1 MPMAPKDMKSVC
13 TPAMSCDLALD
24 RRMGK
29 RDGPRSNAEINA
41 CLRAIIDRMG
51 DPGRSARDL
60 ADEVKAEEVRK
71 YGRALTLKE
80 RLEVLKKRTNQ
91 R

>member
-1 MPMAPKDMKSVC
+1 
-13 TPAMSCDLALD
+13 
-24 RRMGK
+24 MGK
-29 RDGPRSNAEINA
+29 RDGLRSYAEINA
-41 CLRAIIDRMG
+41 GLRAIIDRIG

-71 YGRALTLKE
+71 YGSALTLKE
-80 RLEVLKKRTNQ
+80 RLEGLKKRMKQ

>member
-1 MPMAPKDMKSVC
+1 
-13 TPAMSCDLALD
+13 
-24 RRMGK
+24 MGK
-29 RDGPRSNAEINA
+29 KDGPRSYAEINA

-60 ADEVKAEEVRK
+60 ADEVNAEEVRK
-71 YGRALTLKE
+71 YECALTLKE
-80 RLEVLKKRTNQ
+80 RLELLKKRIDQ

>member
-1 MPMAPKDMKSVC
+1 
-13 TPAMSCDLALD
+13 MSCDLALD

-29 RDGPRSNAEINA
+29 RDAPRSYAEINA
-41 CLRAIIDRMG
+41 GLRAIIDRIG

-71 YGRALTLKE
+71 YGYELTLKE
-80 RLEVLKKRTNQ
+80 RLELLKKRMNQ
-91 R
+91 L

>member
-1 MPMAPKDMKSVC
+1 
-13 TPAMSCDLALD
+13 
-24 RRMGK
+24 MGK
-29 RDGPRSNAEINA
+29 KDGPRSYAEINA
-41 CLRAIIDRMG
+41 CLRAIIDRVG

-60 ADEVKAEEVRK
+60 ADEVKAEEVQK

-80 RLEVLKKRTNQ
+80 RLVLLKKRMDQ

>member
-1 MPMAPKDMKSVC
+1 
-13 TPAMSCDLALD
+13 
-24 RRMGK
+24 MGK
-29 RDGPRSNAEINA
+29 WVAPRSYAEINA
-41 CLRAIIDRMG
+41 GLRAIIDRMG

-60 ADEVKAEEVRK
+60 VDEVNAEEVRK

-80 RLEVLKKRTNQ
+80 RLELLKKRIDQ

>member
-1 MPMAPKDMKSVC
+1 
-13 TPAMSCDLALD
+13 MSCDLALD

-29 RDGPRSNAEINA
+29 RDGPRSYAEINA

-51 DPGRSARDL
+51 EPGRSARDL
-60 ADEVKAEEVRK
+60 ADEIKAEEVQK

-80 RLEVLKKRTNQ
+80 RLEVLNKRVN
-91 R
+91 

>member
-1 MPMAPKDMKSVC
+1 
-13 TPAMSCDLALD
+13 MSCELALD

-29 RDGPRSNAEINA
+29 RDGPRSYAEIKA

-60 ADEVKAEEVRK
+60 ADEVKAKDVRL
-71 YGRALTLKE
+71 YGRVLTLKE
-80 RLEVLKKRTNQ
+80 CLELLKKRMDQ
-91 R
+91 H